1 MTGLA
6 NDARPAPRDR
16 EADDFERLFPLA
28 ELELNVIREA
38 TVGGRNV
45 CVVRTAAGV
54 FAFGA
59 VCPHQGGSMCAG
71 IVRGTMDPSP
81 RNEYH
86 FGHEG
91 EVVVC
96 PWHGY
101 EFDMRT
107 GESVSG
113 VIRGRVGSFPVEVR
127 EGDVYCSPRR
137 RRPPARLIARQL
149 RERIMAALSVE
160 QQELISLIRTFVDR
174 EVLPVASELDHRD
187 EFPGELV
194 EAMKKMGLFGIT
206 IPCEYGGLGLDLYTY
221 ALVIK
226 ELSRGWISLSGVI
239 NTHFMAA
246 WMILNFGTDEQKRRY
261 LPRMATGA
269 WRSAYSMTEPQAGSD
284 VQAIRTRARR
294 DGDEFVIDGQ
304 KMWVTNGLRANMVM
318 LLAVTDPQAQPR
330 HRGMT
335 AFILQ
340 KEGGAAEQPGLVVPP
355 HLRKLGYRGVEST
368 ELVFDG
374 FRTPAD
380 SVLGGASQTGQGF
393 KQFMAAVELGRV
405 NVAARAVGL
414 ATCALELAIAYASQ
428 RETFG
433 KVISQHQA
441 IQLKLAQM
449 ATRLKAAELLV
460 AEAAQLKS
468 TGARA
473 DLEAGMAKL
482 FATETALEVTTEAMR
497 IHGGYGYSQEYMIER
512 LYRDA
517 PLLILGEGS
526 NEIQQL
532 VIARRLLES
541 SASGR

>member
-1 MTGLA
+1 VA
-6 NDARPAPRDR
+6 
-16 EADDFERLFPLA
+16 
-28 ELELNVIREA
+28 
-38 TVGGRNV
+38 
-45 CVVRTAAGV
+45 
-54 FAFGA
+54 
-59 VCPHQGGSMCAG
+59 
-71 IVRGTMDPSP
+71 
-81 RNEYH
+81 
-86 FGHEG
+86 
-91 EVVVC
+91 
-96 PWHGY
+96 
-101 EFDMRT
+101 
-107 GESVSG
+107 SVS
-113 VIRGRVGSFPVEVR
+113 
-127 EGDVYCSPRR
+127 
-137 RRPPARLIARQL
+137 A
-149 RERIMAALSVE
+149 E
-160 QQELISLIRTFVDR
+160 QEELIQLIRSFVDKD
-174 EVLPVASELDHRD
+174 VLPSASGLDHRD
-187 EFPGELV
+187 EFPAGLV
-194 EAMKKMGLFGIT
+194 ETMKAMGLFGIT
-206 IPCEYGGLGLDLYTY
+206 IPGEYGGLGLDLYTY

-246 WMILNFGTDEQKRRY
+246 WMIQNFGTEEQKRRY
-261 LPRMATGA
+261 LPRMATGE
-269 WRSAYSMTEPQAGSD
+269 WRSAYSMTEPHAGSD

-294 DGDEFVIDGQ
+294 DGDEYVIDGQ

-335 AFILQ
+335 AFILD
-340 KEGGAAEQPGLVVPP
+340 KEPGVAAQPGLTVPP

-368 ELVFDG
+368 ELVLDG
-374 FRTPAD
+374 FRTPAR
-380 SVLGGASQTGQGF
+380 SVLGGESQVGQGF

-414 ATCALELAIAYASQ
+414 ATCALEQAIAYANQ

-441 IQLKLAQM
+441 IQLKIAQM

-460 AEAAQLKS
+460 SEAAQLKA

-482 FATETALEVTTEAMR
+482 FATETALEVTTESMR
-497 IHGGYGYSQEYMIER
+497 IHGGYGYSQEYMVER

-517 PLLILGEGS
+517 PLLVLGEGS

-541 SASGR
+541 SAADR